1 MTTFSDFLERG
12 TRYGGERIAVEAEAS
27 TVTYRMLDERACR
40 LAGAL
45 LALGAGKGERVA
57 DIQANSARA
66 VETIFGVARSG
77 SIRVAINSRLMD
89 QEARFIVEDS
99 EPAVVL
105 LGEGHEHLAAKLL
118 AEVPSV
124 RAVLCHRLP
133 ADAPAGCEDYESAL
147 AGSRPESPDI
157 AVGWEDYCS
166 IRYTG
171 GTTGRPKGVLL
182 THRAEVLS
190 SLNILLDEVSI
201 DREDVFLHL
210 QPLSH
215 GGGGFVPPAVL
226 RGAAN
231 IVPAAFGAED
241 VLRLIEERG
250 VTIVKLVPTMLLRL
264 LAHPDFER
272 RDLSSLRRVIYGA
285 SPMPI
290 EPLRAAVRRLG
301 TIFVQGYAQTEAP
314 MTITCLGPED
324 HDVDNNPKAAQR
336 LSSAGRPVTT
346 VRVAI
351 VDDDG
356 KRLEP
361 GQIGEITVQ
370 SPHQMSCYW
379 RNEAAT
385 KRTVV
390 DGWVRTGDVGR
401 MDEDGYVYI
410 LDRKG
415 DVIITGGYNVYPRE
429 VEDVLH
435 QHPAVLEAA
444 VFGVEHPDW
453 VESVQAAVVVRRG
466 NAVTA
471 EDLMQF
477 CSQRLSTYKRP
488 KRVHLL
494 DALPKSPAGKI
505 VRRDVRQLV
514 NAAQGTVPRDLT

>member
-1 MTTFSDFLERG
+1 M
-12 TRYGGERIAVEAEAS
+12 
-27 TVTYRMLDERACR
+27 
-40 LAGAL
+40 
-45 LALGAGKGERVA
+45 
-57 DIQANSARA
+57 
-66 VETIFGVARSG
+66 
-77 SIRVAINSRLMD
+77 
-89 QEARFIVEDS
+89 
-99 EPAVVL
+99 
-105 LGEGHEHLAAKLL
+105 
-118 AEVPSV
+118 
-124 RAVLCHRLP
+124 
-133 ADAPAGCEDYESAL
+133 
-147 AGSRPESPDI
+147 
-157 AVGWEDYCS
+157 GWEDYCS

-272 RDLSSLRRVIYGA
+272 RDLSSLKRVIYGA

-466 NAVTA
+466 DAVTA